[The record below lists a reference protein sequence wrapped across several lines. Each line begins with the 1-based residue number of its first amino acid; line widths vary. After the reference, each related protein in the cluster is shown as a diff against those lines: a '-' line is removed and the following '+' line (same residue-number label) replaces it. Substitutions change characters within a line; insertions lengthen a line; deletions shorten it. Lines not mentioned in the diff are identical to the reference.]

1 LVNSRSLI
9 QFIKLVVWLV
19 SLEGEPNIKAKTMK
33 NLFFSFLLLPFVSSA
48 QDTVKYISIEP
59 HIGHLFVQTVDN
71 TTQQNKTTAKGFTI
85 NPHITFFINQQLECG
100 IQPSITVAR
109 SEFPSI
115 ASGEGYSIGY
125 LFRYY
130 PKRFILKETV
140 INGSRKFVFIGHP
153 FIGFKHD
160 ISTMYPNEKRE
171 FRFSNHLQTHNF
183 LLSAGLNV
191 YFWRRFYFNFSAGC
205 GYTPAFINK
214 PFYFLSNYSFGYT
227 IKNNKF

>member
-1 LVNSRSLI
+1 
-9 QFIKLVVWLV
+9 
-19 SLEGEPNIKAKTMK
+19 MK
-33 NLFFSFLLLPFVSSA
+33 NIFFPFIFFPFVSFA
-48 QDTVKYISIEP
+48 QDTTKWMSIEP
-59 HIGHLFVQTVDN
+59 HIGYLFVQATDKTVQQN
-71 TTQQNKTTAKGFTI
+71 TTTARGFSI

-100 IQPSITVAR
+100 LQPSFTVSR

-130 PKRFILKETV
+130 PKRFIFKEIV
-140 INGSRKFVFIGHP
+140 RSGDKKFVFIGHP

-171 FRFSNHLQTHNF
+171 FRFSNHLQTQNF

-191 YFWRRFYFNFSAGC
+191 YFWRQFYLNFSAGL
-205 GYTPAFINK
+205 GYTPAFSDK
-214 PFYFLSNYSFGYT
+214 PYYFLSNGSFGYT
-227 IKNNKF
+227 FRKINKK